1 MFILMKFNN
10 EHYTVGWRQLK
21 VRTSYKSL
29 LLQGCV
35 TFYGEFSL
43 HFRAP
48 PPYFPNIFYYRILF
62 IIEYKRYM
70 SKKQMALYTPES
82 YRGGQL
88 KRKSAPDDD

>member
-48 PPYFPNIFYYRILF
+48 PPYFPNIFYYGILF

-70 SKKQMALYTPES
+70 SKKTNGSIYSRVLPWWSIKKEERA
-82 YRGGQL
+82 R
-88 KRKSAPDDD
+88 R